1 MIVINNIPEMSM
13 GQKLKMLRELNE
25 LSQEQL
31 GEKLNVTDKTI
42 SAWETGE
49 REINLNNAK
58 AICELFSISNSYFVF
73 NENFNSLDSSL
84 QNKIR
89 NYTDD
94 LAFRGKVDKLIQICK
109 QTLKKDGVPIK
120 KEYLPIFDFENQC
133 FVSYGLFDQAKL
145 PIQAPDKRQSNNNQ
159 YISILDQSHN
169 GAYVDDTNLENA
181 NCYLYDSAKL
191 SQYSLTDILLKHN
204 SDKVELSD
212 LINCNDIEAF
222 KFTLEKT
229 KTKQYFE
236 NSSYYSRGRDVSKE
250 HLQFELNTTLE
261 NLNSR
266 LPKFWEIVVFL
277 IDNGAFYTKQIGYGD
292 DCVSWKIEK
301 DVSKTN
307 LVYRI
312 AKDKISK

>member
-145 PIQAPDKRQSNNNQ
+145 PI
-159 YISILDQSHN
+159 
-169 GAYVDDTNLENA
+169 
-181 NCYLYDSAKL
+181 
-191 SQYSLTDILLKHN
+191 
-204 SDKVELSD
+204 
-212 LINCNDIEAF
+212 
-222 KFTLEKT
+222 
-229 KTKQYFE
+229 
-236 NSSYYSRGRDVSKE
+236 
-250 HLQFELNTTLE
+250 
-261 NLNSR
+261 
-266 LPKFWEIVVFL
+266 
-277 IDNGAFYTKQIGYGD
+277 
-292 DCVSWKIEK
+292 
-301 DVSKTN
+301 
-307 LVYRI
+307 
-312 AKDKISK
+312 